1 MRNAKSEDFWR
12 HLEKAKINSYVKQID
27 LNGYNEIND
36 IEFSNKINIICGLNG
51 AGKTTIL
58 SAIKDLIGFELS
70 RQDERKLKEAKV
82 KGVIVVNNSEYSCEN
97 ADDKRL
103 FDLSSLS
110 VYVIEFFKILKILDL
125 LWDTENIE
133 ELLEQLDTVDFEEDD
148 LKEINY
154 LVGKNYSKI
163 SICEIEE
170 YGDFDVIPFFRATIG
185 EISYDSL
192 NMGMGEY
199 SLIYTYWSL
208 KKMCKNSIVLL
219 DEPES
224 FVSIRSQSSLMNIIA
239 QNAVRKNSSF
249 IISTHSPYILE
260 RIQDSDIKIISRVGG
275 LTVIK
280 PSYFNSALHILGGK
294 EENKCIFLVED
305 DVAKTFLEI
314 LLHYDK
320 TYLLR
325 NNKIVIAGSASNID
339 KVMEACLWKYS
350 SDSRFIGVYDE
361 DQKDHIQQK
370 ENYKFAIC
378 LPPKKDVETE
388 MMKICGQR
396 EKIRKLAT
404 LLNIDLGRIVEQMAR
419 VEGEDHHDWLK
430 DFSKGLSLNLYS
442 LMEKLYMVWK
452 EENEECVNTFADALE
467 KMCNAS
473 NDES

>member
-163 SICEIEE
+163 TQSSHKQLSLKHLLDK
-170 YGDFDVIPFFRATIG
+170 DFKSYLPLIMQQLTFSPA
-185 EISYDSL
+185 YDSL
-192 NMGMGEY
+192 
-199 SLIYTYWSL
+199 W
-208 KKMCKNSIVLL
+208 
-219 DEPES
+219 
-224 FVSIRSQSSLMNIIA
+224 
-239 QNAVRKNSSF
+239 
-249 IISTHSPYILE
+249 
-260 RIQDSDIKIISRVGG
+260 IQ
-275 LTVIK
+275 
-280 PSYFNSALHILGGK
+280 
-294 EENKCIFLVED
+294 
-305 DVAKTFLEI
+305 
-314 LLHYDK
+314 
-320 TYLLR
+320 
-325 NNKIVIAGSASNID
+325 
-339 KVMEACLWKYS
+339 
-350 SDSRFIGVYDE
+350 
-361 DQKDHIQQK
+361 
-370 ENYKFAIC
+370 
-378 LPPKKDVETE
+378 
-388 MMKICGQR
+388 
-396 EKIRKLAT
+396 
-404 LLNIDLGRIVEQMAR
+404 
-419 VEGEDHHDWLK
+419 
-430 DFSKGLSLNLYS
+430 
-442 LMEKLYMVWK
+442 
-452 EENEECVNTFADALE
+452 
-467 KMCNAS
+467 
-473 NDES
+473 